1 MSGSGSI
8 RQICHVKAT
17 SVMKMRA
24 QPRIWRDFNR
34 ARRWECFKK
43 LLKENR
49 SLANTQARAS

>member
-24 QPRIWRDFNR
+24 QPRI
-34 ARRWECFKK
+34 
-43 LLKENR
+43 
-49 SLANTQARAS
+49 